1 MPVSFLEIERCEPPR
16 RERVI
21 MPERIC
27 GIEGPRE
34 IENIGERLACKE
46 RTNDFK
52 VHERKKK
59 CVMIQRE

>member
-1 MPVSFLEIERCEPPR
+1 
-16 RERVI
+16 

-34 IENIGERLACKE
+34 IENIGERLVCKE